1 MSRLPLSPAVAG
13 LALGALVALL
23 LAFALARATASDG
36 PAAPPDVRPLRTGGA
51 ALSLPRLSQATPLPG
66 LARTAPAART
76 VRAPVVTTVP
86 APVEPSPVTAKPK
99 PAKPKP
105 AKPVVIVGSG

>member
-1 MSRLPLSPAVAG
+1 
-13 LALGALVALL
+13 
-23 LAFALARATASDG
+23 
-36 PAAPPDVRPLRTGGA
+36 
-51 ALSLPRLSQATPLPG
+51 
-66 LARTAPAART
+66 